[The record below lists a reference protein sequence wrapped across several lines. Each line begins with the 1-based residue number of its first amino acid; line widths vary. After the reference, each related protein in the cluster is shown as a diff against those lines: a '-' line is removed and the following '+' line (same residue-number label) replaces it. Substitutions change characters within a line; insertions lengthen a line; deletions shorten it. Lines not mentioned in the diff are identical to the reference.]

1 MTMAEETL
9 SNSEELENEQ
19 TDETQNE
26 SPDSEPATD
35 QHSELFDDIDL
46 NDENLDGLTLE
57 ELRNTR
63 DRMNQ
68 AYTQKTQG
76 IAQVKRDA
84 ELWNTVAAHP
94 EIAESLNN
102 MIIKVRRGES
112 LTPPPAEE
120 QLPNP
125 ADFNPQED
133 MDGYMGA
140 VVVNAVTPLIKPLL
154 QEIADMK
161 QQMAG
166 VGAFVQT
173 NQSNLE
179 FENLRSK
186 YPASDV
192 VGVDAIKQVQ
202 VQYPG
207 MNMEK
212 ALGVLAIDHPELLQ
226 KTSKNSTRKKATPKV
241 ENAKSSSNASV
252 SNIDTELASS
262 VRALQQRSKDAVKDG
277 TLGIRQSLSRVFS
290 RAPGE
295 RSE

>member
-1 MTMAEETL
+1 MAEETL

-46 NDENLDGLTLE
+46 NDENLDGLTPE

-179 FENLRSK
+179 FENLRTK

-226 KTSKNSTRKKATPKV
+226 KTSQKSTRKKATPKV